1 MRPVSSA
8 WPLTPLTDREREILG
23 LLAQGMSDRAIAERT
38 VLTVGTVKW
47 YNRQIYS
54 KLDVRNRTQ
63 AVARARQLDLLRRAE
78 DPGPTHAAPAQTVRH
93 NLPAQLTSFVGRQA
107 EIAQIQTL
115 LAASRL
121 VTLTGPPGAGK
132 TRLALA
138 VAATL
143 LPDFR
148 DSVWWTPL
156 ASVGDPRLTLQHI
169 AQQVGVRQEPNRQAL
184 LAALQ
189 DKLGEQSLL
198 LLDNFE
204 HLLDAAPLVSEL
216 LAAAPGL
223 QVLVTSREALRLY
236 GEHEFPVSPLRFPAL
251 DAPASPHDL
260 QAFEAV
266 DLFVQRA
273 RAAAPNF
280 ALDDENAA
288 AVAAICA
295 HVDGLPLALELA
307 AARIRF
313 YAPQTLLLRLA
324 SRLETL
330 TDGPRDLPARQRTL
344 RATLAWSYDL
354 LDEAEQRLFARLGI
368 FAGGCTYAAA
378 QVICD
383 PQSQTELT
391 TSLESLLAKNLLRH
405 EEAHG
410 AEPRLVMLETM
421 REYALEKLDE
431 NGETV
436 ATRERHARYFQEQAT
451 LAAGAFYGPQEPEWL
466 DILEADHDNLRAALQ
481 WRLKAAN
488 AGMGEETGASAP
500 AQACLALIA
509 CLARFW
515 ELKGH
520 SAEARGWLEAALALP
535 GADQPTRARADAL
548 YGIGENAYLQCDY
561 AACQTLFAEALALYQ
576 ALNEPHHVAKTLIS
590 IGEVATEIGN
600 YDRAAR
606 LFEEAYAIVRRGDDV
621 SGQAR
626 ALTQL
631 GFGALRAGDA
641 AQARQWL
648 DEGLA
653 AYRLTDDRVGEA
665 LALSGLGELALRAG
679 RLGEATAL
687 LDESLRLRRQLGQKW
702 GMAATLG
709 SLAWVALDEDDLVRA
724 ARLLRESLDMR
735 LEIDDRG
742 GAAWCLE
749 KFAEIARRRDD
760 PSTAVRLYGAAA
772 ALRTRIESVIDPA
785 DQPAYARSTRQLQA
799 ALPSG
804 VYEALWAEGQALPL
818 ARVRELL
825 PAN

>member
-1 MRPVSSA
+1 MA
-8 WPLTPLTDREREILG
+8 
-23 LLAQGMSDRAIAERT
+23 AE
-38 VLTVGTVKW
+38 
-47 YNRQIYS
+47 
-54 KLDVRNRTQ
+54 
-63 AVARARQLDLLRRAE
+63 
-78 DPGPTHAAPAQTVRH
+78 
-93 NLPAQLTSFVGRQA
+93 
-107 EIAQIQTL
+107 
-115 LAASRL
+115 
-121 VTLTGPPGAGK
+121 
-132 TRLALA
+132 
-138 VAATL
+138 
-143 LPDFR
+143 
-148 DSVWWTPL
+148 
-156 ASVGDPRLTLQHI
+156 ASVGDPRLTLRHI
-169 AQQVGVRQEPNRQAL
+169 AQQVGVRQEPSRQAL

-204 HLLDAAPLVSEL
+204 HLLAAAPLVSEL

-236 GEHEFPVSPLRFPAL
+236 GEHEFPISPLRFPVL

-273 RAAAPNF
+273 RAATPNF

-354 LDEAEQRLFARLGI
+354 LDEAEQRLFARLGV

-378 QVICD
+378 QAICD

-391 TSLESLLAKNLLRH
+391 TGLESLLAKNLLRH

-436 ATRERHARYFQEQAT
+436 ATRERHARYFQERAT
-451 LAAGAFYGPQEPEWL
+451 LAARAFYGPHEPEWL

-488 AGMGEETGASAP
+488 AGTDEETGASSP

-535 GADQPTRARADAL
+535 DADQPTRARADAL

-679 RLGEATAL
+679 RPGEAAAL
-687 LDESLRLRRQLGQKW
+687 LDESLHRLRRQLGQKW

-709 SLAWVALDEDDLVRA
+709 SPAWVALDEDDLVRA
-724 ARLLRESLDMR
+724 AAFCAKPGHAPGNRRSRGCGLVFG
-735 LEIDDRG
+735 EIRRNR
-742 GAAWCLE
+742 
-749 KFAEIARRRDD
+749 RRRDD

-785 DQPAYARSTRQLQA
+785 DQPAYARSARQLQDA
-799 ALPSG
+799 AAG
-804 VYEALWAEGQALPL
+804 VYAALWAEGQALPL
-818 ARVRELL
+818 ARVGEYYPPSAVAQAGSRRSLQCPDRSRRHPCTPAIGMPRFVFACRFLKDAL
-825 PAN
+825 PEQF